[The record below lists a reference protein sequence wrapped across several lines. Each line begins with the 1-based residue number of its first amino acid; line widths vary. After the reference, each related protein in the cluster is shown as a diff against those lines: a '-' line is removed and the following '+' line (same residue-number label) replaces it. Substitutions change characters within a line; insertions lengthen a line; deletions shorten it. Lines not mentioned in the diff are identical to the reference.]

1 MTRKKKLRGPAEKSE
16 LRISPDKRLVEK
28 FDARSMAEFPIASE
42 NEMGFRVMDD
52 CAEEHIM

>member
-28 FDARSMAEFPIASE
+28 FDAGNMAEFPIASE
-42 NEMGFRVMDD
+42 SEMGFRVMDD